1 METLFNDFSLE
12 MTGKDA
18 GKLEDAR
25 DTIPPGT
32 RINVTFL
39 ENEDGRQRLD
49 AVRAVKRF
57 GYVPVPHISARRL
70 RSHDLLEEYLSAL
83 AAEDASDNVL
93 VIAGDPTQPLGPF
106 DDSLAVIKSGMLQ
119 QYGVRHVGVG
129 GYPEGHPAISE
140 SALWSALE
148 GKAATLGQLGLPG
161 VVITQFG
168 FDVDPV
174 LKWLEAVRERG
185 IDLPVRIGVPGPA
198 GVRRLVTMAWPSGRR
213 HQYGDREE
221 IRVLDYQ
228 PDGHR
233 RAGQVHSRA
242 GRRPRPRAARRG
254 EAALLHVRRP
264 QGHVGMDRRVPPGRL
279 ALRQVRRDLPDV
291 PGRVGEAGGP
301 DAPRPVNG
309 PVDQGHPALGELIA
323 HRVHVVRPDRELHA
337 RPGLRAADRRRRRSA
352 PARSRPAAG

>member
-1 METLFNDFSLE
+1 MDWRHVETLFRDFSLE

-18 GKLEDAR
+18 GKLEEAR
-25 DTIPPGT
+25 GTIPPGT

-39 ENEDGRQRLD
+39 ENEDGRMRLE

-57 GYVPVPHISARRL
+57 GYVPVAHISARRL

-93 VIAGDPTQPLGPF
+93 VIAGDPTEPLGPF

-119 QYGVRHVGVG
+119 RYGVRHIGVG
-129 GYPEGHPAISE
+129 GYPEGHPAIPE

-148 GKAATLGQLGLPG
+148 GKAATLSQLGLPG

-174 LKWLEAVRERG
+174 LKWLEAVGSAASTCPSGSACQDRQG
-185 IDLPVRIGVPGPA
+185 SAAAHHGP
-198 GVRRLVTMAWPSGRR
+198 PSGRR
-213 HQYGDREE
+213 HQHGDREE

-233 RAGQVHSRA
+233 RARKVHPRA
-242 GRRPRPRAARRG
+242 GRRPRPERHG
-254 EAALLHVRRP
+254 EVKLHF
-264 QGHVGMDRRVPPGRL
+264 
-279 ALRQVRRDLPDV
+279 
-291 PGRVGEAGGP
+291 
-301 DAPRPVNG
+301 
-309 PVDQGHPALGELIA
+309 
-323 HRVHVVRPDRELHA
+323 
-337 RPGLRAADRRRRRSA
+337 
-352 PARSRPAAG
+352 